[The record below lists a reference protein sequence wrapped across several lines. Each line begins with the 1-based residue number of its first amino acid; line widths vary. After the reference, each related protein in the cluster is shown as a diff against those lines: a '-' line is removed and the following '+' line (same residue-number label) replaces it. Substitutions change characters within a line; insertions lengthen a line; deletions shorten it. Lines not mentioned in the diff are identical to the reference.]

1 MTDAGSSYLPSP
13 AQSLSKLNPAD
24 ARPSHEGPT
33 SSEGRY
39 NRPCFIQLVG
49 LGYHHST
56 TSTKPG
62 GGTSSNA
69 SKRKRSGDP
78 QDYWLPA
85 VTVDPESLAVRDDD
99 GAAEAIYKESL
110 GHILA
115 KSREQYDYLAGRQRR
130 IQQQQQQETSA
141 GAPQPTLTADSEHDP
156 VVLVR
161 YLGAPPHQV
170 KLSYG
175 VIANNVVEGNDGRV
189 YLVTEQKNADRKIVS
204 YKHGM
209 AMGYHRPRNELK
221 KYYTAI
227 EGEVAG
233 GVMGERN
240 AASSPVMMQK
250 AASVLSAMD
259 IQLLR
264 GLCEINRINNV
275 DPLTVNGGP
284 RSKSRGQKSK
294 SLTVGK
300 GVDLSALNRASGS
313 KYLSIVKGVDISAT
327 DPAALHQMI
336 CIHSI
341 AVRGRNATLSPV
353 PSSGGGTVPKKKKL
367 LPLQVKTF
375 PAEGLPVGW
384 TRQVRSSMSIPGRWD
399 AYFRSPDGKTLRSIV
414 AVIRNMEERITLG
427 EDVTGY
433 NPELIRL
440 KGTGVRRGN
449 QG

>member
-13 AQSLSKLNPAD
+13 TQTLSKLSPAD

-33 SSEGRY
+33 SSGGRY

-49 LGYHHST
+49 FGYHHSI

-62 GGTSSNA
+62 GGSYYA
-69 SKRKRSGDP
+69 SKRKRSGNP
-78 QDYWLPA
+78 QYYWLPA
-85 VTVDPESLAVRDDD
+85 VTVDPESLAVQRDDE
-99 GAAEAIYKESL
+99 AAEAIYKESL

-141 GAPQPTLTADSEHDP
+141 GAPQPTLAADSEHDP

-161 YLGAPPHQV
+161 YLGAPPQRV

-175 VIANNVVEGNDGRV
+175 VIANNVVEDNDGRV
-189 YLVTEQKNADRKIVS
+189 HLVTEQENADRKIVS

-221 KYYTAI
+221 KYYLAI
-227 EGEVAG
+227 AREMVG
-233 GVMGERN
+233 GVTGELS
-240 AASSPVMMQK
+240 AASSPGLMQK

-259 IQLLR
+259 MQVLR
-264 GLCEINRINNV
+264 GLFEINRIHNV
-275 DPLTVNGGP
+275 DPLTVDGGP
-284 RSKSRGQKSK
+284 RSKSRAPKSK
-294 SLTVGK
+294 SLTVVK
-300 GVDLSALNRASGS
+300 GVDLTVADRASGS
-313 KYLSIVKGVDISAT
+313 KYLTIVKGVDLSAT

-336 CIHSI
+336 CIKSI
-341 AVRGRNATLSPV
+341 AVRGRNRTSLTSLPSV
-353 PSSGGGTVPKKKKL
+353 PASGEGIVLKKKKK
-367 LPLQVKTF
+367 LPLQVKMF
-375 PAEGLPVGW
+375 PAEGLPAGW
-384 TRQVRSSMSIPGRWD
+384 TREIRSSMTIPGRWD
-399 AYFRSPDGKTLRSIV
+399 AYFRSPDGKTMRSIV

-433 NPELIRL
+433 KPELIRL
-440 KGTGVRRGN
+440 K
-449 QG
+449 